1 MTSVFEPLVADLRA
15 IFAGRLRS
23 VAIYGRHVDSA
34 PPPRGTPVHAI
45 ALVSGT
51 IGMDD
56 LEGCARQAPR
66 WTRDGFAIPL
76 VLGEQEFARSLDAF
90 PVEFGAILAQHTVVF
105 GADPFVGLSVRDED
119 LRRACEVEAKG
130 HLLHLREGF
139 IEAGGSPRAQAAI
152 IEASAAPLRSLLANI
167 TRLEGIAATQP
178 SALATHMTTRLGP
191 VHGRTI
197 GSVLAL
203 AESPLGD
210 NDAARLFPSYLA
222 AAEALASYVD
232 GWSR

>member
-23 VAIYGRHVDSA
+23 VALYGRHVDSA

-76 VLGEQEFARSLDAF
+76 VLGEEEFARSLDAF
-90 PVEFGAILAQHTVVF
+90 PVEFGAILAQHIDLACHRVALMYSH
-105 GADPFVGLSVRDED
+105 GPDHNSRQRRCVRHAV
-119 LRRACEVEAKG
+119 RR
-130 HLLHLREGF
+130 
-139 IEAGGSPRAQAAI
+139 
-152 IEASAAPLRSLLANI
+152 
-167 TRLEGIAATQP
+167 
-178 SALATHMTTRLGP
+178 
-191 VHGRTI
+191 
-197 GSVLAL
+197 
-203 AESPLGD
+203 
-210 NDAARLFPSYLA
+210 
-222 AAEALASYVD
+222 
-232 GWSR
+232 